1 MSHTLKI
8 SDELYSRLESIARL
22 RGLNSIEQLIE
33 EWEKKESELLSRQAV
48 VHEINNL
55 RERLFIKYGEM
66 PDSVELL
73 REDRENR

>member
-8 SDELYSRLESIARL
+8 SDELYIRLEAMARI

-33 EWEKKESELLSRQAV
+33 EWEKKESELLSRQ
-48 VHEINNL
+48 EIVREIDIL

-66 PDSVELL
+66 PDSVKLL